1 LGVRIAVGDENE
13 RNEVIGS
20 VLKLM
25 NRRLEITAGK
35 VFTVNNSLLFS
46 ASFQNH
52 FSKKN
57 VLCFVDVWISSFLFV
72 RNVSAGHG

>member
-1 LGVRIAVGDENE
+1 LGVRIDVGDENE

-25 NRRLEITAGK
+25 NRRLEIIAGK
-35 VFTVNNSLLFS
+35 LFTVNNSLLFS

-52 FSKKN
+52 FSKKKC
-57 VLCFVDVWISSFLFV
+57 VVVFCRCVDL
-72 RNVSAGHG
+72 